1 MSYFDI
7 YITFTVKVKF
17 MLGSEDTVYYQVT
30 QEEKSI
36 QLCVQK
42 LQGVKIAT
50 PGERNNV

>member
-7 YITFTVKVKF
+7 HITFTVTVRL
-17 MLGSEDTVYYQVT
+17 MLGSEDTVCYKVT

-42 LQGVKIAT
+42 LQGIRIVCYS
-50 PGERNNV
+50 R